1 MNEDRIIYEGT
12 SQERLDVFLK
22 EAYPELSRS
31 YIQKLIKDGNVKVNG
46 KQEKSNFKLKTGD
59 IIDFNIEMPK
69 DLEEVE
75 ATEMDIDILYEDDDF
90 IFVNKPKGMVVHPAP
105 GHFNDTLVN
114 GLLYYAKEKL
124 SGING
129 VLRPGIVHRID
140 KDTTGVIVVC
150 KNDDAHKYMASLLET
165 HDIERSYRVIVYGVV
180 KDDSGTIDAPIG
192 RHPVDRK
199 KQAVN
204 VKNAKNAVTNYKVL
218 ERFSKYS
225 YLECKLKTGRT
236 HQIRVHMAFIH
247 HPVLG
252 DEVYCKNPKNK
263 NFEGQTLHAY
273 TLGFKHF
280 RTGENIIVT
289 APLPEYFENTL
300 EHLRK
305 YDSI

>member
-1 MNEDRIIYEGT
+1 MNKDTLEYKGSVQD
-12 SQERLDVFLK
+12 RLDVFLTN
-22 EAYPELSRS
+22 EYTEFSRS
-31 YIQKLIKDGNVKVNG
+31 YIQKLIKDGNVKVNN
-46 KQEKSNFKLKTGD
+46 KPAKANLQLKNGD
-59 IIDFNIEMPK
+59 KIEFEIEEPK
-69 DLEEVE
+69 DLVVVE
-75 ATEMDIDILYEDDDF
+75 ATKMDIEILYEDDDY

-105 GHFNDTLVN
+105 GHYDDTLVN

-140 KDTTGVIVVC
+140 KDTTGVLVVC

-165 HDIERSYRVIVYGVV
+165 HDIERSYRVIVFGSV
-180 KDDSGTIDAPIG
+180 KDEEGVIDAPIG
-192 RHPVDRK
+192 RHPIDRK

-204 VKNAKNAVTNYKVL
+204 VNNAKHAVTSYKVL
-218 ERFSKYS
+218 ERFSKYT
-225 YLECKLKTGRT
+225 YLECRLKTGRT

-252 DEVYCKNPKNK
+252 DDVYFKSPKNK
-263 NFEGQTLHAY
+263 NYEGQTLHAY

-305 YDSI
+305 YDAI